1 MNKATPQAGQ
11 PALRVDYLSRAELT
25 ARPSDWWHSV
35 LGVVPF
41 GASPEFPA
49 AEDIPLVPV
58 GLTVL
63 GAADS
68 AFEVWQL
75 DEPLRSGRVGHV
87 QYRKGDHVLFGHIS
101 LAEADPAIARGDDS
115 ARLRQATARAYAEIF
130 AALGKLG
137 YPYLFRVWN
146 YLASINED
154 NALGERYRQFNTA
167 RREAFLRSERVV
179 EGDVPAA
186 SALGSGAGS
195 PLVVYFLASPAR
207 ARPLENPRQLSA
219 YSYPRRYGPDSP
231 IFSRAAIA
239 AATVGQQLFI
249 SGTASILG
257 HQSVHIG
264 DAGAQAR
271 ESAANISALIDA
283 ANEGRAGAR
292 YSVGALKYKVYV
304 RYASDLAAIQAGFAT
319 GLRAEHPITYL
330 QADICRRELL
340 VEIEG
345 VGGPDPG
352 GGAGRA

>member
-1 MNKATPQAGQ
+1 MNRPAPPPGQ

-25 ARPSDWWHSV
+25 SRPSDWWRSV

-41 GASPEFPA
+41 GASAGFPTA
-49 AEDIPLVPV
+49 DDIPLVPV

-63 GAADS
+63 GEADS

-75 DEPLRSGRVGHV
+75 DEPLSSGRVGDV
-87 QYRKGDHVLFGHIS
+87 QYRKGDHVLFGHVSI
-101 LAEADPAIARGDDS
+101 AEANLGVACGDE
-115 ARLRQATARAYAEIF
+115 AAPLQQATARAYSDIF
-130 AALGKLG
+130 AALRELG
-137 YPYLFRVWN
+137 YPHLLRIWN

-154 NALGERYRQFNTA
+154 NALGERYRQFNSA
-167 RREAFLRSERVV
+167 RREAFLSSQRVV

-207 ARPLENPRQLSA
+207 ARPLENPRQVSA
-219 YSYPRRYGPDSP
+219 YCYPRDYGPVSP
-231 IFSRAAIA
+231 TFSRAAIA

-257 HQSVHIG
+257 HESVHIG
-264 DAGAQAR
+264 DAFAQAR
-271 ESAANISALIDA
+271 ESAANIAALIDA
-283 ANEGRAGAR
+283 ANAGRAGAQ
-292 YSVGALKYKVYV
+292 YSVGALKYKAYV
-304 RYASDLAAIQAGFAT
+304 RHASDLPAIQAGFAA

-352 GGAGRA
+352 GATHA